1 MHRKSFSVSALV
13 LLTAVVALPVQA
25 ELYKWT
31 DAEGRVHF
39 TDKKPE
45 SAASKKVETLATPR
59 ASAPG
64 GRSVEETPAAGSTAS
79 DVLQRQKRMAD
90 ILAQER
96 EQHEQEVASKNM
108 ALAARKRKC
117 LELRDY
123 RRNAEGSRLYDV
135 NDKGERVYM
144 GDKEHSGHLKELDQ
158 AIQEACQ

>member
-1 MHRKSFSVSALV
+1 MHRKFFRARVLV

-64 GRSVEETPAAGSTAS
+64 GRNAETAPAAGNAG
-79 DVLQRQKRMAD
+79 DVVQRQKRMAD

-123 RRNAEGSRLYDV
+123 RRNVEGSRLYDV

>member
-1 MHRKSFSVSALV
+1 MHRKFISVRALV
-13 LLTAVVALPVQA
+13 LLMAVVALPVQA

-45 SAASKKVETLATPR
+45 STASKKVETLATPR

-64 GRSVEETPAAGSTAS
+64 GRSAETAPAAGNTAS

-123 RRNAEGSRLYDV
+123 RRNVEGSRLYDV

-144 GDKEHSGHLKELDQ
+144 GDKEHSGHLRELDQ